1 MLLHVL
7 IIKKFRDIIEKHINV
22 RIIKYLLETHVI
34 MIHLLFNYFKLNYFE
49 KSLNYREL

>member
-22 RIIKYLLETHVI
+22 RIIKYLLETPAI